1 MINRKLVFRS
11 LKGRCR
17 GNQFCKPYPHSWV
30 SEFRRYSPDTG
41 TAVTDERSSACGVDG
56 RRPEYC
62 VADVAGKRRSKIS
75 AGRRSRFVQSCRC
88 GRSRSSRGTPHP
100 VWTNPELP
108 QTRHVNEKLSE
119 VMSVFYLTSFYF
131 SCLLHICLSSVCC
144 HLMRTVIFYLCICML
159 VQSVSVISLAV
170 FLRALLPEIKR
181 IMTDDK
187 IT

>member
-88 GRSRSSRGTPHP
+88 GDAGLHAAHCIPSERTRSGHKHATSMKNYREWCLYFTLHHFIFLFI
-100 VWTNPELP
+100 TY
-108 QTRHVNEKLSE
+108 
-119 VMSVFYLTSFYF
+119 MSVV
-131 SCLLHICLSSVCC
+131 CLLSSHANCDILSVYLYACSVCLC
-144 HLMRTVIFYLCICML
+144 HFACCVFMG
-159 VQSVSVISLAV
+159 LA
-170 FLRALLPEIKR
+170 AWNK
-181 IMTDDK
+181 MDNDGW
-187 IT
+187 

>member
-17 GNQFCKPYPHSWV
+17 GNQFCKPHPHSWV

-88 GRSRSSRGTPHP
+88 GDAGLHAARRIPSERTRSCHKHATSMKNYREWCLYFTLHHFIFP
-100 VWTNPELP
+100 VYYIYVC
-108 QTRHVNEKLSE
+108 RLS
-119 VMSVFYLTSFYF
+119 V
-131 SCLLHICLSSVCC
+131 
-144 HLMRTVIFYLCICML
+144 
-159 VQSVSVISLAV
+159 VISCELWYFICV
-170 FLRALLPEIKR
+170 FVCLFSLSLSFRLLCFYGPCCLK
-181 IMTDDK
+181 
-187 IT
+187 

>member
-62 VADVAGKRRSKIS
+62 VADVAENDLENFGWKPPKVRSELQMRR
-75 AGRRSRFVQSCRC
+75 R
-88 GRSRSSRGTPHP
+88 RSSRSTPHP
-100 VWTNPELP
+100 VWTNPELS
-108 QTRHVNEKLSE
+108 QTRHVNEKLSG

-170 FLRALLPEIKR
+170 FLWALLPEIKR
-181 IMTDDK
+181 IITDDK